1 MKVKISHIETPQNKV
16 LVELNSMEY
25 IPYEDECIT
34 IGEQDYMVV
43 SRDVETYINN
53 TVCEQIVNINVLT
66 WEEYDD
72 RHKD

>member
-34 IGEQDYMVV
+34 IGGQDYMVV

-53 TVCEQIVNINVLT
+53 TICEQIVNINVLT

-72 RHKD
+72 RY